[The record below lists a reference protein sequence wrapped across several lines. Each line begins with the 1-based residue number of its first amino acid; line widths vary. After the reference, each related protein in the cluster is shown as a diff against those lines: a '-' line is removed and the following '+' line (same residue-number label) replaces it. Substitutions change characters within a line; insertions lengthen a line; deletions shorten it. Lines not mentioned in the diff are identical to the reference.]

1 MRGLEGKVAVVAG
14 GATGIGAAT
23 ARRFAEEGV
32 RVVVGDLDGAG
43 AEATATAIGRGAIG
57 VEFDIA
63 DEGGVDALFAA
74 ATATFGGFD
83 LVHVNAADLSPG
95 TIGRDGDV
103 LDLPLE
109 VLDRTI
115 AVNLRGH
122 VLVTRRALPTLLER
136 RGALV
141 YTSSAA
147 AFVGEPSRPSYAM
160 AKNGLHGLV
169 RHVSARWGHE
179 GLRANAVA
187 PGLVPTDAM
196 LASDE
201 GGQLQQYALALGR
214 SPRLG
219 RPDDIAAAVAFL
231 CSDDAEWINGQVLS
245 VDGGATV
252 R

>member
-1 MRGLEGKVAVVAG
+1 VVAG

-23 ARRFAEEGV
+23 ARRLAEEGV

-43 AEATATAIGRGAIG
+43 AERTAAAIGGEAVG
-57 VEFDIA
+57 VPFDIA
-63 DEGGVDALFAA
+63 DEASVDALFTAA
-74 ATATFGGFD
+74 EARFGGVD
-83 LVHVNAADLSPG
+83 VVHANAADLSQE
-95 TIGRDGDV
+95 TIGRDGD
-103 LDLPLE
+103 LLELPLE
-109 VLDRTI
+109 VLDRTL

-122 VLVTRRALPTLLER
+122 VLVTRRALPGLLER
-136 RGALV
+136 HGAIV

-147 AFVGEPSRPSYAM
+147 AYVGEPSRPSYAM

-169 RHVSARWGHE
+169 RHVSARWGQA
-179 GLRANAVA
+179 GVRANAVA

-245 VDGGATV
+245 VDGGTTV